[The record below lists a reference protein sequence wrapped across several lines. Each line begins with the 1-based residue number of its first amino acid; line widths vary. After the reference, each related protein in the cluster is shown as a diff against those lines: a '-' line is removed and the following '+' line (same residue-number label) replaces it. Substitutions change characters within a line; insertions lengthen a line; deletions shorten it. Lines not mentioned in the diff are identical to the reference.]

1 MRLERK
7 EQVGGQLFQTWNLIV
22 RFIDCDTKEVAL
34 GKFLLETSNIK
45 MAEKLTPV
53 ANNVKEIDVLS

>member
-1 MRLERK
+1 MCVERK

-22 RFIDCDTKEVAL
+22 RFIDCDTKEEAL